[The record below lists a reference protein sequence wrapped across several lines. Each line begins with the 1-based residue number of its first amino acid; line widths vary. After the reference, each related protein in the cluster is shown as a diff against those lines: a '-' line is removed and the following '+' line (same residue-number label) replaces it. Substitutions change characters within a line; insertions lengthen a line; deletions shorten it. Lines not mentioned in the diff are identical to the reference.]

1 MGVTNQCGIVAADRC
16 HQSQSQLPVMST
28 HQVQF
33 YEDEEYLYHV
43 LSDFFAPL
51 LSYDGSSIGAIVLAR
66 KRTIEYLE
74 DVFVAR
80 EYTCVA
86 GDNEEQ
92 RPKATGGNSMTS
104 LRHVYRRG
112 QRTVLLVDADELLAR
127 IVPKDEVN
135 AEVFNETVS
144 KLLSQICPGGATG
157 LLEPGDEYIQHI
169 YAYGELVDLLCAR
182 GQHLLALELE
192 TLWNRLL
199 TSYNISLLCG
209 YKMDSFRGSSDESVF
224 AQICHS
230 HVAVTPTES
239 YSNLTTLKQK
249 SAMIA
254 ILQQQLTA
262 LRATG
267 QLHWSDR
274 DAEQRIRYREQF
286 VDVLCHEL
294 RNPVSG
300 IIGNVEL
307 LQLGLEARQGII
319 DSHREEN
326 CNDETRLSAMDVAS
340 LQSQLTDDIV
350 SVDAIAICAEHM
362 KVVTD
367 DVLSLSKLNEGKVVL
382 EHVPLD
388 LKATI
393 SSVIKMFST
402 SAQKKGIDLSAN
414 LPSGDLHVLGDQG
427 RIAQV
432 LVNLVSN
439 AIKFTDMGCVI
450 VELTRL
456 GQTLP
461 GSHEPGFQISVRDT
475 GCGLEAAEISLLF
488 QRFAQPIS
496 TSFSKHGG
504 TGLGL
509 YISKHLVELMGG
521 LVNVESQKGKG
532 STFSFTFQAQLC
544 TVIGLAL
551 RQLGNK
557 EHLDDCVVKS
567 PLSLPAASII
577 YSRNQNQGGG
587 DDKQEVCFPTSP
599 LTVSI
604 STTTTYKSFSTGL
617 YDLGIRHVLVVDDN
631 PIIVRTLTRML
642 ENGGG
647 SGLSISVNTACNGY
661 DAIGKLTMLST
672 SSSPIDLILMDLEMP
687 FLNGIN
693 TAREIRRLKDPARV
707 EGHSLAQRKDAERLA
722 DTPIIG
728 LTADVREAQFIEAR
742 KAGMDECIG
751 KPVVKEILYRLIQAL
766 LANKGRRYNRIDSS
780 KSHLNGYRCES
791 IGAVRTGPVNLL
803 KS

>member
-1 MGVTNQCGIVAADRC
+1 MGVINQCGIVAADRC
-16 HQSQSQLPVMST
+16 HQSQSLATST

-33 YEDEEYLYHV
+33 YEGEEYLYHV
-43 LSDFFAPL
+43 LSDFFVPF
-51 LSYDGSSIGAIVLAR
+51 LSYDESSVGAIVLAR

-74 DVFVAR
+74 DFFVAR
-80 EYTCVA
+80 EYTCDGA
-86 GDNEEQ
+86 GDSEEH
-92 RPKATGGNSMTS
+92 RPKATGGDSVTS
-104 LRHVYRRG
+104 LSHVYKRG
-112 QRTVLLVDADELLAR
+112 QRSVLLVDANELLAR

-135 AEVFNETVS
+135 AQVFNETVI
-144 KLLSQICPGGATG
+144 KLLSQIHPGGATG
-157 LLEPGDEYIQHI
+157 LLEPGDENLQHT

-199 TSYNISLLCG
+199 SSYNISLLCG
-209 YKMDSFRGSSDESVF
+209 YKMDSFRGPSDENVF

-239 YSNLTTLKQK
+239 YSNLTTSKQK

-254 ILQQQLTA
+254 VLQQQLTA

-267 QLHWSDR
+267 QLHWSNR

-300 IIGNVEL
+300 IIGNIEL
-307 LQLGLEARQGII
+307 LQIGLEVRQDII
-319 DSHREEN
+319 DPHREGN
-326 CNDETRLSAMDVAS
+326 CNGETRLSAMDVAS
-340 LQSQLTDDIV
+340 LQSQLTEDII
-350 SVDAIAICAEHM
+350 SVDAIAVCAEHM

-367 DVLSLSKLNEGKVVL
+367 DVLSLSKLDEGKVVL

-388 LKATI
+388 LNATV

-402 SAQKKGIDLSAN
+402 AAQTKGVELFAN

-461 GSHEPGFQISVRDT
+461 GSHEPSFQISVRDT

-496 TSFSKHGG
+496 TSFAKHGG

-532 STFSFTFQAQLC
+532 STFSFTFQAQPCPVTRL
-544 TVIGLAL
+544 TL

-557 EHLDDCVVKS
+557 AHLDDCVVKS
-567 PLSLPAASII
+567 PFSLPAASII
-577 YSRNQNQGGG
+577 HSPNQTQGGG
-587 DDKQEVCFPTSP
+587 ADNQEVCFPTSP
-599 LTVSI
+599 PAVSI
-604 STTTTYKSFSTGL
+604 STPTTRESISTRL
-617 YDLGIRHVLVVDDN
+617 YDLGVRHVLVVDDN

-642 ENGGG
+642 DNGGG
-647 SGLSISVNTACNGY
+647 SGPSISVNTACNGY
-661 DAIGKLTMLST
+661 DAISNLIMLST

-693 TAREIRRLKDPARV
+693 TAREIRRFKDPARA
-707 EGHSLAQRKDAERLA
+707 EGHSLAQRKEAERLA
-722 DTPIIG
+722 DTLIIG
-728 LTADVREAQFIEAR
+728 LTADVRETRFIEAR
-742 KAGMDECIG
+742 KGGMDECIG
-751 KPVVKEILYRLIQAL
+751 KPVVKETLYRLIQEARGKM
-766 LANKGRRYNRIDSS
+766 ATNF
-780 KSHLNGYRCES
+780 
-791 IGAVRTGPVNLL
+791 
-803 KS
+803 